1 MPFEPIAIVG
11 QSCVLPGAL
20 TPGELWDQLVAGKN
34 LLSDAPAGY
43 WRTDHRRVEAPHKKD
58 AKDIC
63 WTRRGG
69 YVRGFGSVFEP
80 MGFAIPAEEILQY
93 GTNVHWL
100 LHTARQAFTE
110 AGRKNARGQKAGI
123 IFGNLSYPS
132 HAMSEYA
139 EAVWLDRQG
148 KEFFD
153 GKARQLAGV
162 NRPHPSNRFM
172 SGLPAHIVAQA
183 LELDAGAFAIDASC
197 ASSLFA
203 IKLAC
208 DKLHDRTADLML
220 AGGINASDDLI
231 LHIGFCTLQAMS
243 RSGQSRP
250 FHQEADGLIPAQ
262 GAGFVALKRLDD
274 AVEAGDEIHGV
285 IRGVGLSNDG
295 RGKGLLVPSPKGQ
308 FSAMQKAYAM
318 SDIDPSDI
326 NLLEF
331 HATGTSVGDAIEIE
345 STSRIFKGL
354 REIPIGTIKSNMGH
368 PITASGI
375 AGIIKVTRA
384 MKAGIRPPS
393 LNVEA
398 LNEALGGSP
407 FRVLKEAEPWPAT
420 PKRMAGISNFG
431 FGGNNAHLILEQWE
445 KKCHVKATHAKP
457 DVKGE
462 IAVVAMGAV
471 VASGQG
477 LAHFASTVFSGKS
490 ALSRHEDGTLS
501 AKLRTIDLPILEL
514 EFFPAAL
521 EQTLPQQLAI
531 LKATLEAVEAVKIL
545 PREQTGVFVG
555 MGCDGEV
562 TRSGM
567 CWRLAQFVCDWL
579 NIPDVTPETEQWIE
593 RVKDEE
599 INPRREASAILG
611 AMPNVVANRI
621 NSQFDFGGQSFA
633 VSSEELSGVR
643 SLEIAMRALRAKE
656 IDAAIVG
663 AVDISCETVHL
674 SAVKETLDDN
684 RQIPGD
690 AAISLVLKRVED
702 ARRDGDKIYA
712 LMDNDLDRHPIFR
725 MGLTEQNHGIT
736 KLVGHAHAA
745 SGLLHVAAAVL
756 ACHHRVLPS
765 EDGGKAVPFV
775 APESL
780 TAQITIDAL
789 GKQSATIAVKED
801 TASPPDGLVLD
812 TVPRIHIYSGKNRRD
827 VMDHLKAGIESDTG
841 PARLVIVSKN
851 AIQLDERKEQA
862 ASLLEKNAS
871 KNMSLG
877 RGIYYCET
885 PVQGEMAFVFPGPA
899 SDHATMGQDIYLA
912 FPQLLKETMDRM
924 QLSPESVNPWMMDTF
939 DGGEVPAW
947 KIMCQSSFFAI
958 FQAVI
963 SQEVFKLRP
972 SAAIGYS
979 SGESSSLFAMG
990 AWQDM
995 GPMFDDFLA
1004 HSVYTKEI
1012 AGEFDVAKRSWGVD
1026 EPVQWTNWEILA
1038 PEGEVEKAIQG
1049 EPMVH
1054 ITIVNAPDDVIIG
1067 GRSDGCDRV
1076 IEKVGRK
1083 KAFFLNNNVVN
1094 HCPEIET
1101 YENEWRKLHRRPT
1114 RNVPGVRFY
1123 TAATC
1128 SYYHPTADKAAES
1141 ILGMATRTLDFPQ
1154 MIENAYND
1162 GVRIFI
1168 EHGPL
1173 GRCTRWIRQI
1183 LKNKEHV
1190 AVAMDAKGRSSVDQM
1205 IHAIAQLK
1213 ASGVAIE
1220 ANAFQNALSPV
1231 DENEITTSNPSHSR
1245 SYAAHAPDI
1254 RLPSLEI
1261 QPPQKA
1267 RVINLCDH
1275 AQLAQRSLPG
1285 GSDDPDTKERQIMKP
1300 APWLPIRIGEAPTR
1314 IIDTFEQI
1322 TVSET
1327 SRMAGGD
1334 KMSSILKQTVDQNH
1348 RITKI
1353 HETFIEKMAEV
1364 QSRYLTNCENAL
1376 FELNT
1381 MARHSSPAANEDMA
1395 ISHLPYPPQTVRK
1408 EPRALSSPHPETTPI
1423 QKEFI
1428 EQDIDKN
1435 LSPQTKAHESK
1446 VVPLVPAGEAFDPIK
1461 APFENPIYIE
1471 PKGPQFSKEKLEIL
1485 ASGKISD
1492 VFGEMFAIQDDY
1504 SRQVRLPEH
1513 PLLLADRITGLDA
1526 QPGAMDKGII
1536 WTETDVLENA
1546 WYLHDIYM
1554 PPGITVESGQCDLTL
1569 ISYLGADFQNRGERV
1584 YRLLGCDLMYY
1595 GEPPRVGDTLCYQIH
1610 VDGHA
1615 NLGATRIF
1623 FFRYDCRINGEL
1635 RLSVRNAQAGFFSD
1649 EELANSGGVLWDPET
1664 GDHRPDSQANVA
1676 PPVVACTR
1684 REFSIDQVEAFSH
1697 GKVYECF
1704 GPGFELAC
1712 THSKTPKIQSGKMRL
1727 IDKVTKFDL
1736 KGGPWGRGYLRI
1748 ENRIPNDAWYLT
1760 CHFKNDPCMP
1770 GTLMSDACV
1779 QALAFYMTG
1788 MGFTLKRDGWRF
1800 DPVPNEVIQCK
1811 CRGQVVPDSEELIYE
1826 VFVEEIEVVEGLYPT
1841 IYADILATCDGL
1853 KILHMRRMGLRLVPD
1868 WPLDCRPHLI
1878 GGHSEKR
1885 PVAKIEGMQFDYRS
1899 LLACAYGKPSD
1910 AFGALGKPFDGGRH
1924 ISRLP
1929 GPPYHF
1935 MSRVSM
1941 IDADMGAMKSGQTIE
1956 VEYDVPPSE
1965 WYFENNFDVMPFCVL
1980 MEVALQPCGWLA
1992 VFEGGPNTSEAPLYF
2007 RNLDGTGTISKAI
2020 MPDSGI
2026 VKTRTTLTNIA
2037 CLSGVTLVN
2046 FDVELFVEDERIYEM
2061 KTGFGFFPK
2070 EALDD
2075 QVGLEAGKDQIAW
2088 LDEPNDFFMEL
2099 TDRPEKYFGG
2109 GLCLPGPMLLM
2120 IDRVTGFWPEWGEKS
2135 LGRLRAEKT
2144 VDIDE
2149 WFFKA
2154 HFFHDPVQ
2162 PGSLGVEA
2170 IIQTL
2175 MFYMIHENM
2184 HAGIKN
2190 PRFESVAQG
2199 MPVTWK
2205 YRGQVTPDKKRITVE
2220 LNILDKGQDEDGV
2233 WALAEGWL
2241 WADDLRIFNVKNL
2254 RINIKEGAL
2263 SSPEIRIKNKVAA
2276 LAGVAPG
2283 KVHFIEDKNAA
2294 ISKSMPF
2301 TVFPVENADPING
2314 KDDATIK
2321 APCLD
2326 FDRMLAYGRQN
2337 IGVDK
2342 PWVGENILLGL
2353 CRQFTKHLIL
2363 DDADAFEKVKGQSIL
2378 FLGNH
2383 QVQVESLLFPMMIQV
2398 LTERRVVTIAS
2409 SIHRKGW
2416 VGRLYDCWYEYPG
2429 VDFPKNIVYFDQ
2441 NDRESMFE
2449 ILNYFKSKI
2458 KEEGISVFLHV
2469 EGCLGLSCRQPVS
2482 KMSSVFTDLAVEA
2495 KLPIVPVK
2503 FSGGLP
2509 TVGMKTTNDF
2519 PLGYGKQEYHVG
2531 RPISYEKL
2539 DKMPYAKRRQYVI
2552 DAINRLGPSHET
2564 EVPNAPDP
2572 AFETTVK
2579 KWMETNNVSEVQ
2591 AVIFKALE
2599 NIPGKL
2605 DDESVRL
2612 IEKGKKSEIQFSNDE
2627 KGRWLSKMAGYLFDV
2642 ES

>member
-20 TPGELWDQLVAGKN
+20 TPGELWDQVVAGN
-34 LLSDAPAGY
+34 DLLSDAPDGY
-43 WRTDHRRVEAPHKKD
+43 WRTDHRLVESPHQKD

-80 MGFAIPAEEILQY
+80 MGFAIPPEEILQY

-100 LHTARQAFTE
+100 LHTARQALAE
-110 AGRKNARGQKAGI
+110 AGREIGRGQKAGI

-139 EAVWLDRQG
+139 EAVWLDRQE
-148 KEFFD
+148 KDFCD
-153 GKARQLAGV
+153 GKARELAGV
-162 NRPHPSNRFM
+162 NRPHPLNRFM

-243 RSGQSRP
+243 RTGQSRP
-250 FHQEADGLIPAQ
+250 FHQDADGLIPAQ
-262 GAGFVALKRLDD
+262 GAGFLALKRLDD
-274 AVEAGDEIHGV
+274 AVAAGDDIYGV

-295 RGKGLLVPSPKGQ
+295 RGKGLLAPSPKGQ
-308 FSAMQKAYAM
+308 FLAMQKAYAM
-318 SDIDPSDI
+318 SGIDPSEI
-326 NLLEF
+326 NLLEC

-384 MKAGIRPPS
+384 MRAGVRPPS

-398 LNEALGGSP
+398 LTDALGETP
-407 FRVLKEAEPWPAT
+407 FRVLKEVEPWPAT

-445 KKCHVKATHAKP
+445 KKGHVQAPYTRP
-457 DVKGE
+457 DLKGE
-462 IAVVAMGAV
+462 IAVVAMGAMA
-471 VASGQG
+471 ASGQG
-477 LAHFASTVFSGKS
+477 IDHFAKTVLSGQS
-490 ALSRHEDGTLS
+490 ALGRQDDGSLS
-501 AKLRTIDLPILEL
+501 AKLLSIDLPVLEL
-514 EFFPAAL
+514 KFFPTAL

-531 LKATLEAVEAVKIL
+531 LKATLEAVAAVKKL
-545 PREQTGVFVG
+545 PRERTGVFVG

-567 CWRLAQFVCDWL
+567 CWRLAQFVRDWL
-579 NIPDVTPETEQWIE
+579 NIPEITPEAGQWIE
-593 RVKDEE
+593 RVKDER
-599 INPRREASAILG
+599 INPARQASAILG

-621 NSQFDFGGQSFA
+621 NSQFDFGGQSFT

-643 SLEIAMRALRAKE
+643 SLEIAMRALRAGE

-663 AVDISCETVHL
+663 AVDLSCETVHL
-674 SAVKETLDDN
+674 SAVKETLDDH
-684 RQIPGD
+684 RQTPGD

-712 LMDNDLDRHPIFR
+712 LIDNDLGRQPIFKL
-725 MGLTEQNHGIT
+725 GLTEQNPGLTHLI
-736 KLVGHAHAA
+736 GHAHAA

-756 ACHHRVLPS
+756 ACHHRVLPP
-765 EDGGKAVPFV
+765 EDGGKALPFA
-775 APESL
+775 APEPL
-780 TAQITIDAL
+780 TAQVTIDAL

-801 TASPPDGLVLD
+801 TASPPEGLVLD
-812 TVPRIHIYSGKNRRD
+812 TLPRIHIYSGKDRRE
-827 VMDHLKAGIESDTG
+827 VLDHLKAGIESDTG
-841 PARLVIVSKN
+841 PARLVIVAKN
-851 AIQLDERKEQA
+851 AARLDERKDQA
-862 ASLLEKNAS
+862 ASLLEANAS
-871 KNMSLG
+871 KSLSLG
-877 RGIYYCET
+877 QGIYYCET
-885 PVQGEMAFVFPGPA
+885 PVQGETAFVFPGPA
-899 SDHATMGQDIYLA
+899 SDYATMGQDLYLA
-912 FPQLLKETMDRM
+912 FPQLLKETMAHM
-924 QLSPESVNPWMMDTF
+924 LLSQESVKQWMMDSP
-939 DGGEVPAW
+939 GEGDVPAW
-947 KIMCQSSFFAI
+947 KTMCRSSFFAI
-958 FQAVI
+958 FQAII

-990 AWQDM
+990 AWRDM

-1012 AGEFDVAKRSWGVD
+1012 AGEFNVARRSWGID
-1026 EPVQWTNWEILA
+1026 EPVQWTNWGLLA
-1038 PEGEVEKAIQG
+1038 PKSEVEKAIQG
-1049 EPMVH
+1049 EPKAH
-1054 ITIVNAPDDVIIG
+1054 IIIVNTPDDIVIG
-1067 GRSDGCDRV
+1067 GSSDACERV

-1083 KAFFLNNNVVN
+1083 NAYFLNNNVVN
-1094 HCPEIET
+1094 HCPEIKT
-1101 YENEWRKLHRRPT
+1101 YKKEWRKLHRRPT
-1114 RNVPGVRFY
+1114 KKVPGVRFY
-1123 TAATC
+1123 TGAT
-1128 SYYHPTADKAAES
+1128 SAYYHPTADKAAAS

-1154 MIENAYND
+1154 MVENAYKD

-1168 EHGPL
+1168 EHGPM

-1183 LKNKEHV
+1183 LKGKEHV
-1190 AVAMDAKGRSSVDQM
+1190 AVAMDAKGRSCVDQM
-1205 IHAIAQLK
+1205 IHAMAQLK
-1213 ASGVAIE
+1213 AGGVAIDTSL
-1220 ANAFQNALSPV
+1220 FQNAPFQMG
-1231 DENEITTSNPSHSR
+1231 ENETAASNPRHIR

-1254 RLPSLEI
+1254 TLPSLEI

-1267 RVINLCDH
+1267 NVIHLFEH
-1275 AQLAQRSLPG
+1275 AQFAPRSLPG
-1285 GSDDPDTKERQIMKP
+1285 GADEPDTTERQIMKP
-1300 APWLPIRIGEAPTR
+1300 APWLPLMIGEERTR
-1314 IIDTFEQI
+1314 SVDTFEEP
-1322 TVSET
+1322 TVKEASG
-1327 SRMAGGD
+1327 MGGGN
-1334 KMSSILKQTVDQNH
+1334 KMSGLVRQTVYQHH
-1348 RITKI
+1348 RIAKI
-1353 HETFIEKMAEV
+1353 HETFIQKMAEV
-1364 QSRYLTNCENAL
+1364 QSRYLKNCENAL
-1376 FELNT
+1376 FALDR
-1381 MARHSSPAANEDMA
+1381 MARYSSPAAGEPA
-1395 ISHLPYPPQTVRK
+1395 AVSRTPYHPQTTIK
-1408 EPRALSSPHPETTPI
+1408 MPSPPAGPPPATTPI
-1423 QKEFI
+1423 QREPEKQE
-1428 EQDIDKN
+1428 IDKS
-1435 LSPQTKAHESK
+1435 LSSPTKAHASK
-1446 VVPLVPAGEAFDPIK
+1446 VMPLMPANAACDPMK
-1461 APFENPIYIE
+1461 AQFENPIYIE
-1471 PKGPQFSKEKLEIL
+1471 PRGPRFSKEQLEIL
-1485 ASGKISD
+1485 ASGKISE

-1504 SRQVRLPEH
+1504 SRQVRLPEY
-1513 PLLLADRITGLDA
+1513 PLLLADRITGLEA
-1526 QPGAMDKGII
+1526 QPGAMGKGII
-1536 WTETDVLENA
+1536 WTETDVVDNA
-1546 WYLHDIYM
+1546 WYLNDIYM

-1569 ISYLGADFQNRGERV
+1569 ISYLGADFQNKGERV

-1595 GEPPRVGDTLCYQIH
+1595 GEPPRIGDTLCYQIH

-1635 RLSVRNAQAGFFSD
+1635 RLSVRNARAGFFSD
-1649 EELANSGGVLWDPET
+1649 EELANSGGVLWNPQT
-1664 GDHRPDSQANVA
+1664 GDHKPDSQANVA
-1676 PPVVACTR
+1676 PPAVACTR
-1684 REFSIDQVEAFSH
+1684 RAFSIDQVEAFSL

-1727 IDKVTKFDL
+1727 IDKVTDFDS
-1736 KGGPWGRGYLRI
+1736 KGGPWGRGYLRV
-1748 ENRIPNDAWYLT
+1748 ENKIPNDAWYLT
-1760 CHFKNDPCMP
+1760 CHFKDDPCMP
-1770 GTLMSDACV
+1770 GTLMSDACI
-1779 QALAFYMTG
+1779 QALAFYMAA

-1826 VFVEEIEVVEGLYPT
+1826 VFVEEMEVVDGLYPT

-1868 WPLDCRPHLI
+1868 WPLDCWPHLI
-1878 GGHSEKR
+1878 AGHSEKR
-1885 PVAKIEGMQFDYRS
+1885 PVAKIEEMQFDYRS
-1899 LLACAYGKPSD
+1899 LLACAFGKPSE
-1910 AFGALGKPFDGGRH
+1910 AFGALGRPFDGGRH

-1965 WYFENNFDVMPFCVL
+1965 WYFENNFNVMPFCVL

-1992 VFEGGPNTSEAPLYF
+1992 VFEGGPNTSEEPLYF
-2007 RNLDGTGTISKAI
+2007 RNLDGTGTVFKAI
-2020 MPDSGI
+2020 VPESGI

-2037 CLSGVTLVN
+2037 RLSGVTLVN
-2046 FDVELFVEDERIYEM
+2046 FDVALFVEDERIYEM

-2070 EALDD
+2070 EALDN

-2099 TDRPEKYFGG
+2099 TDRPDTYFGG
-2109 GLCLPGPMLLM
+2109 ELCLPGPMLLM
-2120 IDRVTGFWPEWGEKS
+2120 IDRITGFWTEWGEKS

-2190 PRFESVAQG
+2190 PRFEAVAQD

-2205 YRGQVTPDKKRITVE
+2205 YRGQVTPNKKRITVE
-2220 LNILDKGQDEDGV
+2220 LNILDKGPCEDGV

-2241 WADDLRIFNVKNL
+2241 WADNLRIFNVKNL
-2254 RINIKEGAL
+2254 RINIRQGAPV
-2263 SSPEIRIKNKVAA
+2263 SHDAGIKNKVAA
-2276 LAGVAPG
+2276 LTGVNPG
-2283 KVHFIEDKNAA
+2283 QVHLLEDKNAA
-2294 ISKSMPF
+2294 ICKNLPF
-2301 TVFPVENADPING
+2301 TVFPIEHGNPGNG
-2314 KDDATIK
+2314 QDDATIK

-2326 FDRMLAYGRQN
+2326 FDRMLAYGRRN

-2363 DDADAFEKVKGQSIL
+2363 EDADAFEKVKGQSLL

-2441 NDRESMFE
+2441 NDRESMFD

-2458 KEEGISVFLHV
+2458 KEEGICVFLHV
-2469 EGCLGLSCRQPVS
+2469 EGCLGLSCRLPVT
-2482 KMSSVFTDLAVEA
+2482 KMSSVFTDLSVEA
-2495 KLPIVPVK
+2495 KIPIVPVK

-2509 TVGMKTTNDF
+2509 TVEMKATNDF
-2519 PLGYGKQEYHVG
+2519 PFGYSKQEYHVG
-2531 RPISYEKL
+2531 RPIPYEKL
-2539 DKMPYAKRRQYVI
+2539 DAMPYAQRRQYVI
-2552 DAINRLGPSHET
+2552 DAINQLGPSHET

-2572 AFETTVK
+2572 AFEKNVK
-2579 KWMETNNVSEVQ
+2579 KWMKTKNVSEVQ

-2599 NIPGKL
+2599 NIPGEL
-2605 DDESVRL
+2605 DDASVRL
-2612 IEKGKKSEIQFSNDE
+2612 IEKGKKSKIRFSNDA
-2627 KGRWLSKMAGYLFDV
+2627 KGKWLKKMAGYLFDA
-2642 ES
+2642 EF